1 MTNVPAVKKKAAAYW
16 GTGMYDANFANAYW
30 VEDGSYLKVRELAL
44 GYTVP
49 SKALSGIFNGFVKG
63 INAKVVGRNLLTF
76 TKYSGYDPEVGT
88 IRYPVDG
95 IYANPIYRNFAFS
108 LSLNF

>member
-1 MTNVPAVKKKAAAYW
+1 MTNVPAAEKKAAAYW
-16 GTGMYDANFANAYW
+16 GAGMYDGNNANAYW
-30 VEDGSYLKVRELAL
+30 VEDASYLKVREISL

-49 SKALSGIFNGFVKG
+49 AKTLSGIFNGFVKG

-88 IRYPVDG
+88 IRFPVDG
-95 IYANPIYRNFAFS
+95 ISANPIYRNIAFS
-108 LSLNF
+108 LSFNF